1 MITMKTVKK
10 TVFYFVL
17 LFIGVALFVN
27 VIIDT
32 GVSNIIETIRD
43 FSLAYFLLYFIVQFV
58 NFVFLTWR
66 WQVILHHYKS
76 KVNFLRLIL
85 HRYAGWAVSFLTPSM
100 QVGGEPVRVMLL
112 TEDGVKKRE
121 AVCSVVVDKV
131 VQLTGLI
138 IFILLGFLFLISRQL
153 VSGDIFWTLVISL
166 AFFIG
171 LLFWFYYA
179 SMKGIGFFSSIL
191 KLMQFHRF
199 KRFDRT
205 FEKVIVVE
213 EALRDYYKGN
223 WGKFLWLL
231 FLSVL
236 AEAYEMIEVWLI
248 AHFMGVDL
256 TFSQTF
262 IARSLPCLAYLVPIP
277 GALGVFEGSLAV
289 VFALL
294 GVNINAFVFAMI
306 RRVRDL
312 INVFIG
318 LSHISGSGVGAVKK
332 YLSKKWGGK
341 SFKKRRFKLFG

>member
-1 MITMKTVKK
+1 MKTMKK
-10 TVFYFVL
+10 TVVYFLL
-17 LFIGVALFVN
+17 LFVGVALFVN
-27 VIIDT
+27 VIINT
-32 GVSNIIETIRD
+32 GVSNIIETVRN
-43 FSLAYFLLYFIVQFV
+43 FSIAYFMIYFVVQFV

-66 WQVILHHYKS
+66 WQVILKHYKS
-76 KVNFLRLIL
+76 KVNFVRLLL
-85 HRYAGWAVSFLTPSM
+85 HRYAGWAISFLTPSM

-112 TEDGVKKRE
+112 TEDGVRKRE

-153 VSGDIFWTLVISL
+153 VSGDIFWTLMISL

-179 SMKGIGFFSSIL
+179 SVKNIGFFSSIL
-191 KLMQFHRF
+191 KVMQLHRF
-199 KRFDRT
+199 KRFKTT
-205 FEKVIVVE
+205 FEKVVVVE
-213 EALRDYYKGN
+213 EALRDYYKGH

-236 AEAYEMIEVWLI
+236 AEAYEMLEVWLI
-248 AHFMGVDL
+248 VHFMGVDL
-256 TFSQTF
+256 DFSQTF

-277 GALGVFEGSLAV
+277 GALGVFEGGMAI

-294 GVNINAFVFAMI
+294 GVNVNAFVFAMI

-341 SFKKRRFKLFG
+341 SFTKKRFKLFG